1 VALRTGVDWVLF
13 EQFDGNFPA
22 EVSERVVL
30 VKRLLSSDQQKLHE
44 EARLMMMELQVQPNP
59 RY

>member
-30 VKRLLSSDQQKLHE
+30 VKRLLSSDQQKLHG
-44 EARLMMMELQVQPNP
+44 EARLMMMELQV
-59 RY
+59 